1 MRIKFLSAFFVSL
14 LATMPVQAQE
24 WPTLEKLVVPETPA
38 LLKPL
43 EEKGAQIRY
52 LGPYQDFDGWV
63 VFDKGRPTFTYAT
76 KDNTTYFQGM
86 MFNQKGENLTLKQLQ
101 DFRIRDGEDSFDT
114 LNEVSR
120 LIQERERAT
129 RATDATKKITDN
141 LQNTT
146 APTPESAPAVE
157 TAEAPAAA
165 TAAPVPSPSREPAEA
180 VTKSDK
186 LMQDLQNANW
196 VSFGDV
202 SKPEIYAMI
211 DPACPHCQETMLA
224 FRPYLDQN
232 LIEMRV
238 MPVGFELDTK
248 RVGALMLVA
257 GDAEALYYSY
267 ITGKT
272 KDLGKSGNVNTQGI
286 DRNLMTINTWGFDVT
301 PMMFYRNAAGEV
313 KIIRGVPGDI
323 PAILKDIN
331 G

>member
-1 MRIKFLSAFFVSL
+1 MRVKFLASFFLALL
-14 LATMPVQAQE
+14 LAMPVQSQE
-24 WPTLEKLVVPETPA
+24 WPTLEKLVVPETPE
-38 LLKPL
+38 LLKPM

-52 LGPYQDFDGWV
+52 LGPYKDFDGWV
-63 VFDKGRPTFTYAT
+63 VFDKGRPTFTYST
-76 KDNTTYFQGM
+76 KDQKTYFQGM
-86 MFNQKGENLTLKQLQ
+86 MFNEKGDNLTFKQLQ

-120 LIQERERAT
+120 LIKDRQRTT
-129 RATDATKKITDN
+129 RATEATKQITDN
-141 LQNTT
+141 LQNT
-146 APTPESAPAVE
+146 
-157 TAEAPAAA
+157 EAPASQVKAA
-165 TAAPVPSPSREPAEA
+165 DAAPVVKTPSPSREPAEA

-211 DPACPHCQETMLA
+211 DPGCPHCQETMLA
-224 FRPYLDQN
+224 FKPYLDN
-232 LIEMRV
+232 DMLEMRV

-257 GDAEALYYSY
+257 GDAETLYYSY
-267 ITGKT
+267 ITGKA

-323 PAILKDIN
+323 PAIIKDLN